1 MRIDIYSD
9 TVCPWCFLGMR
20 RFEQALAQ
28 RPQYRP
34 DVTFRAF
41 ELHPDISWDGMAR
54 EGYLADKLGGGVRLA
69 ALERSWEQQ
78 GEALGLTFRFDLIQR
93 VPNTRRSHLLIWH
106 AGRRGLQAQAMER
119 IMRAYFQQGC
129 DIGDVEELVR
139 LGVELGLPE
148 HETRRALILREGQD
162 GVVAAQRHA
171 NALGIAA
178 VPTLVFNGQYTLSG
192 AQTPAILARTLD
204 QVIGLT
210 TARAAT
216 VP

>member
-1 MRIDIYSD
+1 
-9 TVCPWCFLGMR
+9 
-20 RFEQALAQ
+20 
-28 RPQYRP
+28 
-34 DVTFRAF
+34 
-41 ELHPDISWDGMAR
+41 
-54 EGYLADKLGGGVRLA
+54 
-69 ALERSWEQQ
+69 
-78 GEALGLTFRFDLIQR
+78 
-93 VPNTRRSHLLIWH
+93 
-106 AGRRGLQAQAMER
+106 
-119 IMRAYFQQGC
+119 MRAYFQQGC